1 MSWYMNL
8 VRAFRL
14 GVLLLLAQQSQLVT
28 AQHWT
33 QFRGPDMTGIAHTIH
48 PDQWTETDQVAWSI
62 DVPGEGWSCPVIWE
76 NRVFLT
82 AAVPVT
88 GEVNE
93 SPTQPEEYSGG
104 GGRRRDDLTAVRFRF
119 QVICVDAKTGVEIWR
134 QTAREG
140 RPGIPRHSSNTY
152 ATETPV
158 TDGKL
163 VIASFG
169 MNGLYCFDLTGELQ
183 WEKDLGSY
191 KMRAGWGTSSSPV
204 LFDGKLF
211 LQVDNEQQ
219 SFITALDAKTGQEVW
234 RVNRDERSQY
244 STPIIW
250 RNGLRNELIAGGMI
264 YRSYDPQT
272 GKLLWQ
278 VDMEKGRSSAT
289 PLAVGDRLYV
299 GTEFRN
305 RGGADDG
312 GGFLF
317 AIKPGGSGDI
327 TPPDGAESSEF
338 VDWKL
343 ERSGIEMASP
353 VLCDG
358 HLYLLERRSGTLHCI
373 DAESGEVAYRTRLPG
388 ARAFWASP
396 WTQGD
401 KVFCVDTSGTTYV
414 VTGGREFRLIGRNVI
429 DEQTWATAA
438 IADDALYFRTIDHL
452 YCIAAP

>member
-1 MSWYMNL
+1 MASQRRSISAAVGFL
-8 VRAFRL
+8 IALTCLTAL
-14 GVLLLLAQQSQLVT
+14 GDR
-28 AQHWT
+28 WP
-33 QFRGPDMTGIAHTIH
+33 QFRGPHVDGAVESTFPASW
-48 PDQWTETDQVAWSI
+48 DDENNVRWKVATS
-62 DVPGEGWSCPVIWE
+62 GEGWSSPVIWGE
-76 NRVFLT
+76 QLFYT
-82 AAVPVT
+82 EAVPIGVSD
-88 GEVNE
+88 EQ
-93 SPTQPEEYSGG
+93 SRPEPYAGG
-104 GGRRRDDLTAVRFRF
+104 GGRRRDDLTRTNYRWDVVCLQA
-119 QVICVDAKTGVEIWR
+119 GSGELLWR
-134 QTAREG
+134 KSPRSG
-140 RPGIPRHSSNTY
+140 RPPLPRHSSNTY
-152 ATETPV
+152 ATETPI
-158 TDGKL
+158 TDGER
-163 VIASFG
+163 VYAYFG
-169 MNGLYCFDLTGELQ
+169 MIGLYCYDMAGNLQ
-183 WEKDLGSY
+183 WEKDLDSY
-191 KMRAGWGTSSSPV
+191 EMRAGWGTSSSPV

-414 VTGGREFRLIGRNVI
+414 VTGGPRISSDRSQCDRRADVGHGR
-429 DEQTWATAA
+429 D
-438 IADDALYFRTIDHL
+438 RR
-452 YCIAAP
+452 